1 MLRALLLLVAAAVLV
16 CDAFVPVPASQYRS
30 HSALKASASN
40 SDAKST
46 IVVVSPP
53 GGVGEVT
60 AVKAASLGAR
70 VKWFIVSSKYAKL
83 SQSIT
88 FSQDALRDIQMAGGA
103 VELAGADADALLQER
118 DAVAAVSTW
127 CGTAIDGIVCCMDG
141 VEQVVA
147 DTENTNVDF
156 AAVWQDAV
164 KVAAR
169 EASKGVT
176 GLKLAIVA
184 ESAADDDDDVFDSG
198 DNDDDTAPIGGL
210 LGGLFGAKD
219 TVAIPKSLTSAIKAN
234 SILRHGTL
242 FGIPES
248 SVRSHQKTNVT
259 RYQYRSIP
267 YTCPDSQP
275 NSALSFISP

>member
-1 MLRALLLLVAAAVLV
+1 MMMLRALLLLIAAAVLA
-16 CDAFVPVPASQYRS
+16 CEAFVPVPASQYRS
-30 HSALKASASN
+30 HSALKASASASN
-40 SDAKST
+40 NDAKST
-46 IVVVSPP
+46 VVVVVSPP

-156 AAVWQDAV
+156 TAVWQDAV

-184 ESAADDDDDVFDSG
+184 ESAADDDDDVFDDN
-198 DNDDDTAPIGGL
+198 DNDDDATAPIGGL

-219 TVAIPKSLTSAIKAN
+219 TVAVPKSLTSAIKAN

-248 SVRSHQKTNVT
+248 SVRSHQKTF
-259 RYQYRSIP
+259 P
-267 YTCPDSQP
+267 M
-275 NSALSFISP
+275 

>member
-1 MLRALLLLVAAAVLV
+1 MMMLRVLLLLIAAAVLA

-40 SDAKST
+40 NDANANANTKST
-46 IVVVSPP
+46 AVVVVVSPP

-156 AAVWQDAV
+156 TTVWQDAV

-169 EASKGVT
+169 EQ
-176 GLKLAIVA
+176 
-184 ESAADDDDDVFDSG
+184 
-198 DNDDDTAPIGGL
+198 
-210 LGGLFGAKD
+210 
-219 TVAIPKSLTSAIKAN
+219 
-234 SILRHGTL
+234 ILYML
-242 FGIPES
+242 
-248 SVRSHQKTNVT
+248 VQV
-259 RYQYRSIP
+259 
-267 YTCPDSQP
+267 
-275 NSALSFISP
+275 